1 MKTLSYLKHAA
12 LKVLA
17 DAVLVN
23 LGLFLGLFARYA
35 VLVGLNEA
43 PNILLDFT
51 TPADLWRD
59 SMLAFKSAA
68 PVLTLICLAVFGL
81 SGFYRPEQPYRE
93 RRNISVAQATSV
105 AFLIFALVSYLIL
118 LLGYLARQWGF
129 APFSR
134 SALFAG
140 WGFTLGLLLVA
151 RKGASVWAA
160 AREGRLPGQL
170 IRNRYFVAS
179 DLMFVALAVWLSF
192 FARLESAGMAQYRV
206 SLWVYLG
213 IALVVK
219 PLIFQIFGLYRR
231 YWRYASVGELVT
243 IVEANAVATLCV
255 ILLAYLVMPIFIG
268 FEQVPRSIPFIDFFL
283 TTASVGGARFLVRLL
298 GDRQLLRRL
307 DKNAAEAVA
316 PRRVLIVGAGD
327 AGAMIVREIQS
338 STRID
343 MEAVGFVDDDSSKR
357 NVRILDVPVLG
368 ILQDLPALVGEFQI
382 SEVIVAMPTAPG
394 AIIRE
399 VKRLCQQANVPCR
412 VLPGIYELLNGRVSV
427 NQLRPVRI
435 DDLLRRDPVEIDK
448 AALGQYL
455 GGVRILVTGAG
466 GSIGS
471 ELCRQIANFNPLQL
485 VLLGHGENSIY
496 SIERELRAT
505 YPDLDLVAC
514 IANVRDPQRLDLV
527 FSRYRPNVVFHA
539 AAHKHVPLMECN
551 VEEVVTN
558 NVLGTQCVLS
568 ASVKYGVDRFVLIST
583 DKAVNPRSVMGASK
597 RVAEMM
603 VQDAARRAA
612 GVFVAVRF
620 GNVLGSRGSV
630 VPLFQEQIAAGG
642 PITITDPGME
652 RFFMTIPEAVN
663 LVLQAGALGRSGAIY
678 MLDMGRPVRIVDL
691 ARDMIEL
698 SGLCPDDI
706 EIRFIGVRPG
716 EKIREELSTQ
726 DEDTSPTSHPRIKML
741 RSVLTLASR
750 RLDEAVQEIVSVA
763 RNGGE
768 HETRVRLMELAT
780 VNSKCEDG
788 QAGPHDQG
796 ASLANATSAAKN
808 QDSQVTP

>member
-1 MKTLSYLKHAA
+1 
-12 LKVLA
+12 
-17 DAVLVN
+17 
-23 LGLFLGLFARYA
+23 
-35 VLVGLNEA
+35 
-43 PNILLDFT
+43 
-51 TPADLWRD
+51 
-59 SMLAFKSAA
+59 
-68 PVLTLICLAVFGL
+68 
-81 SGFYRPEQPYRE
+81 
-93 RRNISVAQATSV
+93 
-105 AFLIFALVSYLIL
+105 
-118 LLGYLARQWGF
+118 
-129 APFSR
+129 
-134 SALFAG
+134 
-140 WGFTLGLLLVA
+140 
-151 RKGASVWAA
+151 
-160 AREGRLPGQL
+160 
-170 IRNRYFVAS
+170 
-179 DLMFVALAVWLSF
+179 
-192 FARLESAGMAQYRV
+192 
-206 SLWVYLG
+206 
-213 IALVVK
+213 
-219 PLIFQIFGLYRR
+219 
-231 YWRYASVGELVT
+231 
-243 IVEANAVATLCV
+243 
-255 ILLAYLVMPIFIG
+255 
-268 FEQVPRSIPFIDFFL
+268 
-283 TTASVGGARFLVRLL
+283 
-298 GDRQLLRRL
+298 
-307 DKNAAEAVA
+307 
-316 PRRVLIVGAGD
+316 
-327 AGAMIVREIQS
+327 
-338 STRID
+338 
-343 MEAVGFVDDDSSKR
+343 
-357 NVRILDVPVLG
+357 
-368 ILQDLPALVGEFQI
+368 
-382 SEVIVAMPTAPG
+382 
-394 AIIRE
+394 
-399 VKRLCQQANVPCR
+399 
-412 VLPGIYELLNGRVSV
+412 
-427 NQLRPVRI
+427 
-435 DDLLRRDPVEIDK
+435 
-448 AALGQYL
+448 
-455 GGVRILVTGAG
+455 
-466 GSIGS
+466 
-471 ELCRQIANFNPLQL
+471 
-485 VLLGHGENSIY
+485 
-496 SIERELRAT
+496 
-505 YPDLDLVAC
+505 
-514 IANVRDPQRLDLV
+514 LDLV

-551 VEEVVTN
+551 VEEAVTN

-726 DEDTSPTSHPRIKML
+726 DEDTLPTSHPRIKML
-741 RSVLTLASR
+741 RGVLTLASR